1 MGEKWLDAGTGLG
14 AFNTG
19 SPENVQNNVWRR
31 RYIVEGDW
39 AGYYNDATNRAGLR
53 SMTDPVTGR
62 IIDAAWV
69 TMNAGSPSETYS
81 TRKAQMIAGQARY
94 FGGRLLVAGGLRRD
108 TLDEYLQARMRD
120 LVTNQFVMAR
130 NPDDAPGSSR
140 WDKFSGRT
148 MTAGVVYHLTPRVS
162 LYYNQADNLSLPARR
177 QTALGPEGLPGDENL
192 VSVSPPVGKGRDIG
206 VGVSLLDGRIHTRW
220 TYYETS
226 GERLSS
232 TAPVQPRNV
241 NTRIVDA
248 LQAAGVITAAE
259 RDFRNTV
266 GSHGLFD
273 HETSGLEAQI
283 TANLARNWRVQ
294 FSYALTKASESNRMT
309 EWVVWDKQNV
319 AWLEKLDAANP
330 NISVFDIMT
339 SARSIRDDLEFM
351 RTTNNGL
358 YESTQDFGD
367 HKYGNRRHK
376 VSVFTRYDLPFEKV
390 KGAYIGGG
398 YRHQSKMFAGF
409 DTSEQPQY
417 TNSYWYADAL
427 AGYKFRKLFGVRMV
441 SLQLNVTNVF
451 DNRKPLVLRLS
462 DDGQNVFRDV
472 IPRPLTWKM
481 TTNIDF

>member
-1 MGEKWLDAGTGLG
+1 MD
-14 AFNTG
+14 
-19 SPENVQNNVWRR
+19 V
-31 RYIVEGDW
+31 
-39 AGYYNDATNRAGLR
+39 
-53 SMTDPVTGR
+53 
-62 IIDAAWV
+62 
-69 TMNAGSPSETYS
+69 
-81 TRKAQMIAGQARY
+81 
-94 FGGRLLVAGGLRRD
+94 
-108 TLDEYLQARMRD
+108 
-120 LVTNQFVMAR
+120 
-130 NPDDAPGSSR
+130 
-140 WDKFSGRT
+140 
-148 MTAGVVYHLTPRVS
+148 
-162 LYYNQADNLSLPARR
+162 
-177 QTALGPEGLPGDENL
+177 
-192 VSVSPPVGKGRDIG
+192 G
-206 VGVSLLDGRIHTRW
+206 VGVSLFDGKIHTRW

-226 GERLSS
+226 GERQSS
-232 TAPVQPRNV
+232 TSPTEPRNA
-241 NTRIVDA
+241 NTRILDA
-248 LQAAGVITAAE
+248 LQAAALITPAE
-259 RDFRNTV
+259 RTFRNAV

-283 TANLARNWRVQ
+283 TANLTKNWRVQ
-294 FSYALTKASESNRMT
+294 FNYAFVKAAESNRMT
-309 EWVVWDKQNV
+309 EWLAWDEQNV
-319 AWLEKLDAANP
+319 AWLQALDAANP
-330 NISVFDIMT
+330 DISVFDIMT